1 MALTAVNLLAVLI
14 SSKRYLTWTH
24 LDPYPIHCGH
34 KPTTHNG
41 NNPLRHRIFIPAIFH
56 TWHQSEEHKTGGIVA
71 RPPTAKHLGSPQ

>member
-1 MALTAVNLLAVLI
+1 MALTAVKLLAVLI
-14 SSKRYLTWTH
+14 SNLTWTH

-56 TWHQSEEHKTGGIVA
+56 TWHQSEEYKTGGIVA
-71 RPPTAKHLGSPQ
+71 SPPTAKHLGSPQ